1 MTIDLFIFHHNQQS
15 NTTSFYHYPSP
26 FHIYIQQCYMQI
38 KDFMIA
44 YIDELYTF
52 YSY

>member
-38 KDFMIA
+38 KDFI
-44 YIDELYTF
+44 YILF
-52 YSY
+52 ILSIHQPAN